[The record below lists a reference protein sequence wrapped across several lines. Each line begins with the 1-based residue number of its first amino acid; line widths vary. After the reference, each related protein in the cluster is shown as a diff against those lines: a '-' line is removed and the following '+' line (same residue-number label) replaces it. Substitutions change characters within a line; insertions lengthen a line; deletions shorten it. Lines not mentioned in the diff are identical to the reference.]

1 MAALALLS
9 ACDRSS
15 PRAEARGDARRA
27 AANESAYH
35 PPPAVDG
42 VTRADGRVT
51 LAGRAQPGDP
61 VRLATPD
68 GRVVPVIAGRD
79 GRWRIVLPPSPD
91 MRLYSLS
98 MIDGGRVVQSEGYL
112 AVAPDLV
119 AQLRA
124 GAGATTYGVATGAP
138 RVTAVD
144 YDSKGG
150 CVVSGVATAG
160 RTVAIRIDG
169 ADRGG
174 VRADATGRFSLALDE
189 PIAAGPHTVD
199 AVAGDRRVSVQV
211 DVTPAGPMPA
221 IPLRAARTG
230 DGWRVDWTTPGGGLQ
245 TTVLFAPTGA
255 PA

>member
-1 MAALALLS
+1 
-9 ACDRSS
+9 
-15 PRAEARGDARRA
+15 
-27 AANESAYH
+27 
-35 PPPAVDG
+35 
-42 VTRADGRVT
+42 
-51 LAGRAQPGDP
+51 
-61 VRLATPD
+61 
-68 GRVVPVIAGRD
+68 
-79 GRWRIVLPPSPD
+79 

-124 GAGATTYGVATGAP
+124 GAGATIYGAAPSGP

-169 ADRGG
+169 ADRGA
-174 VRADATGRFSLALDE
+174 VRADATGRFSLELDE
-189 PIAAGPHTVD
+189 PIAAGPHGIDV
-199 AVAGDRRVSVQV
+199 VAGDKRTGVTVN
-211 DVTPAGPMPA
+211 VTPAGPMPA
-221 IPLRAARTG
+221 IPLRATRT
-230 DGWRVDWTTPGGGLQ
+230 DHGWRVDWTTPGGGLQ